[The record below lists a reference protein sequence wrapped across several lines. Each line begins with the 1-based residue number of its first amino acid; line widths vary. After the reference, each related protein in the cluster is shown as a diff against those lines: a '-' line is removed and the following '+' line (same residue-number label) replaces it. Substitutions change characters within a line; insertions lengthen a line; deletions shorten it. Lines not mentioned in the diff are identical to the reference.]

1 MIRGSYRVCSR
12 YVEVASAPGSRRYNW
27 EMTMLTRRQ
36 FAIGAAATTSAG
48 IIGSPITEPCA
59 AQFNTP
65 LPIPALIDAAKQ
77 TNAVSLK
84 IAAGRHAFIE
94 GKPTRTYGYS
104 APILGPV
111 IRMRRGDRIEMTVE
125 NALGTVTTVHWHGLL
140 VPGDCDGGPGQLIY
154 PGDHWR
160 PVLNIDQPAAT
171 LWFHPHPHHDTA
183 RQIYMGLT
191 GMIIVDDG
199 TDARLGLPRTFG
211 IDDLP
216 LILQD
221 RSFASD
227 GSIEY
232 ETDGLDIVYGARGN
246 TVIVNGVIAP
256 VAKVPP
262 GLARLRLLNAANAQ
276 NFVLRFS
283 DQRTFH
289 VIASDGGFLP
299 APVAVTQLTISPGER
314 FEILVDF
321 ANAKPVA
328 LETGADEEMGI
339 FGRLAPDGSA
349 DYVPLMRF
357 EVTTAKP
364 PVNEMPTRLT
374 ELSAASEVSAVR
386 RRQFIVNSGICMN
399 GSRADEHAG
408 MVVLTGI
415 NGKTF
420 DMERIDVETRL
431 GTHEVWEV
439 ISAGM
444 AHPFHIH
451 GALFRILSI
460 AGGPPPPHL
469 AGWKDVI
476 LVEDKAELLVA
487 FNRPAT
493 REHPFMYHCHI
504 LEHEEAGL
512 MGQYVCV

>member
-1 MIRGSYRVCSR
+1 
-12 YVEVASAPGSRRYNW
+12 
-27 EMTMLTRRQ
+27 MLTRRQ
-36 FAIGAAATTSAG
+36 FAIGTAAMTS
-48 IIGSPITEPCA
+48 ISIVGSQITESSA
-59 AQFNTP
+59 TQFNAP
-65 LPIPALIDAAKQ
+65 LPIPRLIDAAHQ
-77 TNAVSLK
+77 VNAVSLK
-84 IAAGRHAFIE
+84 VAAGRHAFVH
-94 GKPTRTYGYS
+94 GKPARTYGYS

-111 IRMRRGDRIEMTVE
+111 IRMRRGDEIEMTVD
-125 NALGTVTTVHWHGLL
+125 NALDTVTTVHWHGLL
-140 VPGDCDGGPGQLIY
+140 VPGDMDGGPQQLIR
-154 PGDHWR
+154 PGGRWR
-160 PVLNIDQPAAT
+160 PVLKIDQPAAT

-232 ETDGLDIVYGARGN
+232 ETDGLAIVYGARGN
-246 TVIVNGVIAP
+246 TVVVNGAIAP
-256 VAKVPP
+256 VTKVPP
-262 GLARLRLLNAANAQ
+262 GLVRLRLLNAANAQ

-299 APVAVTQLTISPGER
+299 APVEVIELTISPAER
-314 FEILVDF
+314 FEVLVDF
-321 ANAKPVA
+321 ANGKTVA
-328 LETGADEEMGI
+328 LETGPDEAMGI

-349 DYVPLMRF
+349 DYLPVMRF
-357 EVTTAKP
+357 ETTATKP
-364 PVNEMPTRLT
+364 LVKEMPARLV
-374 ELSAASEVSAVR
+374 ELPAVSEALAVR
-386 RRQFIVNSGICMN
+386 RRQFIVNSGICLN
-399 GSRADEHAG
+399 RTQAGEHAD
-408 MVVLTGI
+408 MVALTGI

-420 DMERIDVETRL
+420 DMERIDVETNL
-431 GTHEVWEV
+431 GATEVWEV
-439 ISAGM
+439 VSAGM

-451 GALFRILSI
+451 GALFRILSV
-460 AGGPPPPHL
+460 AGSPPPAHL
-469 AGWKDVI
+469 AGWKDVV
-476 LVEDKAELLVA
+476 LVEDKVELLVA

-512 MGQYVCV
+512 MGQYVCA